1 VKTAGFTLTEGRD
14 IDLKTYPS
22 DSVGC
27 LINEAAAKVMGFKN
41 VIGQTIHD
49 NPTTWHVVGVI
60 KDFILNRLMN
70 PSNPSSSKGQVG

>member
-27 LINEAAAKVMGFKN
+27 LINEAAAKVMGF
-41 VIGQTIHD
+41 
-49 NPTTWHVVGVI
+49 
-60 KDFILNRLMN
+60 
-70 PSNPSSSKGQVG
+70 